1 MTAPNA
7 DVRRFDDAAAL
18 VAAAADDVVAVI
30 EQAQAER
37 GFASI
42 VLTGGTNGNA
52 LSAALREKV
61 IDWSR
66 IDVFF
71 GDERF
76 VAGDDPDRN
85 VLQAE
90 DALLS
95 HVPIPDSNVFRYPAF
110 DEFSGDGE
118 LAARVYAKRLADNA
132 AARGNAVTV
141 GGGTVPRF
149 DVHLLGMGGEGHINS
164 LFPHT
169 EAVREQDAT
178 VVSVRDS
185 PKPPPRRLTLT
196 LPAVAAARRV
206 WFLVSG
212 ADKAEAVA
220 AGVGGASPEDWP
232 CAGAHGSEATVWY
245 VDGAAASQ
253 LS

>member
-1 MTAPNA
+1 MTEPT
-7 DVRRFDDAAAL
+7 VRTFDDADAL
-18 VAAAADDVVAVI
+18 VAAAADDLVAVI
-30 EQAQAER
+30 ERAQAER

-52 LSAALREKV
+52 LSAALRDRV

-90 DALLS
+90 DALLA
-95 HVPIPDSNVFRYPAF
+95 HVPVPDANVYRFPAS
-110 DEFSGDGE
+110 DEFSGDGA

-132 AARGNAVTV
+132 AARGNAVTA
-141 GGGTVPRF
+141 GEGTVPRF

-164 LFPHT
+164 LFPDTDAVRET
-169 EAVREQDAT
+169 EAV

-196 LPAVAAARRV
+196 LPAVGAARRV
-206 WFLVSG
+206 WLLVSG
-212 ADKAEAVA
+212 AEKAEAVA

-232 CAGAHGSEATVWY
+232 CAGAHGSEETVWY
-245 VDGAAASQ
+245 LDDAAASQ
-253 LS
+253 LG